1 MNTLRLLLIGLL
13 ITTTSLVAVSVANA
27 GELNTAGASI
37 SWDDSTFYVPSSCTS
52 YNFSYSATNKVLIA
66 DIKITNKFNDE
77 VGSAI
82 FFGPNTGKTSVQVCT
97 GKDLTGTKVVL
108 KVTGSAIFGGTDDIV
123 STPITFLSRSGT
135 PSASSTPAPT
145 VTVTATP
152 APAPTVTVTATP
164 APAPTVTVAAKST
177 FSDFDVQSLN
187 SKLAIALM
195 DLKSLNTK
203 IKKICAVK
211 PKPKGC

>member
-1 MNTLRLLLIGLL
+1 MKTLRLLLIGLL

-152 APAPTVTVTATP
+152 APAPTVTV
-164 APAPTVTVAAKST
+164 AAKST